1 MLYSVYNYE
10 ESEHMLVYF
19 GTSCPSVELL
29 NEKVRLWDSSLYQG
43 GQSLQNKTSVME
55 IMILK

>member
-1 MLYSVYNYE
+1 
-10 ESEHMLVYF
+10 MLVYF